1 MKFLKQNRFLLLL
14 IFLVGAI
21 AIPPFIER
29 IALHDFIGTMFF
41 SLILASGI
49 YSFSKNLKFYKISST
64 FIILAIALEWI
75 QFFKREDEIIQ
86 MAQVL
91 YTGIVLIILLVETL
105 STVSRSKEVDLNTIF
120 GAICGYVLIGFFGS
134 MIAVF
139 ISLKYVDSYTLAG
152 ILTVNEAV
160 YYSFVTMTTLGYGDI
175 SPVSPAARSFAVL
188 LSILG
193 PMYVAVLISILVGK
207 FLSKSRD

>member
-1 MKFLKQNRFLLLL
+1 MEFLKQNRFLLLL

-29 IALHDFIGTMFF
+29 IVLHDFISTMFF

-49 YSFSKNLKFYKISST
+49 YAFSNNLKLFKLTSS
-64 FIILAIALEWI
+64 FIILAIVLEWVHY
-75 QFFKREDEIIQ
+75 FMREEEIIR
-86 MAQVL
+86 MARVL
-91 YTGIVLIILLVETL
+91 YTGVILILLLIKTL
-105 STVSRSKEVDLNTIF
+105 STIGKSKKVDLNTIF

-134 MIAVF
+134 MIVLF
-139 ISLKYVDSYTLAG
+139 ISLRYVDSYTLPG
-152 ILTVNEAV
+152 TLTGNEAV

-207 FLSKSRD
+207 FLSTSRD